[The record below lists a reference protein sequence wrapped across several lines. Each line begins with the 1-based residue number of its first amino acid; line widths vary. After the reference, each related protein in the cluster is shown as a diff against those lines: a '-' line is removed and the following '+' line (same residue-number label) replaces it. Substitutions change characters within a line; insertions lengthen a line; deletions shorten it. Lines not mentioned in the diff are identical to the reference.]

1 MAGLQ
6 LQQLADAAAAVTLTI
21 QIPANSY
28 SLVTVTA
35 AQQQQGD
42 RMENNWPNL
51 CSAAGWQWKSTGY
64 ICSAAATFETTCI
77 FANTHNAANEMST
90 SIVSLSIHH
99 IKNTLIQ

>member
-1 MAGLQ
+1 MVVGLQ
-6 LQQLADAAAAVTLTI
+6 LQQLADAAAPVTLTI

-51 CSAAGWQWKSTGY
+51 CSAAEWQWKSTGY
-64 ICSAAATFETTCI
+64 ICQQQQHLKLHAYLLAHI
-77 FANTHNAANEMST
+77 MLLMKGST
-90 SIVSLSIHH
+90 SIVSLIIH
-99 IKNTLIQ
+99 NTLIQ